1 MPARFDSTRRFGP
14 TDKAATPNYYL
25 SVHDSANS
33 FGARGG
39 KHPYRKAFSQ
49 DTTPQ
54 DSRRTARNSPP
65 SRQTWQS
72 SSSPHSP
79 DQVAQPSGASG
90 QDLNT
95 ARRRQDDAAAPKP
108 EPIGT
113 WAHRQIRFP
122 WPRKTAQLFDS
133 AGSHSDAVV
142 AAESG
147 SPSAVSNPTK
157 IPGSP
162 GMGSHPQPP
171 QAGSQ
176 KPPPAPRRVSIDED
190 DAKV

>member
-1 MPARFDSTRRFGP
+1 MHNT
-14 TDKAATPNYYL
+14 
-25 SVHDSANS
+25 
-33 FGARGG
+33 
-39 KHPYRKAFSQ
+39 
-49 DTTPQ
+49 
-54 DSRRTARNSPP
+54 PP
-65 SRQTWQS
+65 SRQIRQS
-72 SSSPHSP
+72 YSSPHSP
-79 DQVAQPSGASG
+79 DQIAQPSGASG

-95 ARRRQDDAAAPKP
+95 ARPRQDNAAAPKP

-133 AGSHSDAVV
+133 AGSHSDAV

-162 GMGSHPQPP
+162 VVGSHPQPP
-171 QAGSQ
+171 LAGSE
-176 KPPPAPRRVSIDED
+176 KPPPAPRLVSIDED
-190 DAKV
+190 DAKVCADVAHNSLSYSKLYQQSLLGSHALSASDIVIRPGCFLPCPSKYCMQGIQQGIDPEP